1 MGARSTAL
9 AWAIGSRLPHWAR
22 NVICSAGGWVI
33 GTWSPA
39 GVPAWEANVE
49 RLTGR
54 PPTRAQRREL
64 VGNWLRNN
72 LMSLSLARWSD
83 PDVLERASIP
93 EADVAKLHTSLSET
107 GLVLALPHMGSW
119 DFAGAWCAR
128 IGIKVVS
135 VAERLP
141 DGLFEVFT
149 EARAGMGMDI
159 HPVDHPQLMTV
170 LADDVRAGS
179 MVCLLSDRD
188 LSGHGIPTDFGG
200 VTAHVP
206 AGPALLARR
215 TGADLR
221 TVAIHFDGDRVQMAV
236 SDPVPRGPVR
246 DMMQSVVD
254 DFVDSARRHPT
265 SWLMMRQVR

>member
-1 MGARSTAL
+1 MGRRTTAL
-9 AWAIGSRLPHWAR
+9 VWAIGSRLPHRAR
-22 NVICSAGGWVI
+22 NAISAAGGWLG
-33 GTWSPA
+33 GTWPVA
-39 GVPAWEANVE
+39 GVPAWESNVE
-49 RLTGR
+49 RITGR
-54 PPTRAQRREL
+54 RPTRRQRREL

-83 PDVLERASIP
+83 AEVLERAVVSD
-93 EADVAKLHTSLSET
+93 ADEAKLHTSLEER

-128 IGIKVVS
+128 VGIKVVS

-141 DGLFEVFT
+141 DGLFEKFS

-159 HPVDHPQLMTV
+159 HAVDDPQLMTR
-170 LADDVRAGS
+170 LADDVRRGA

-188 LSGHGIPTDFGG
+188 LGGHGIPTDFGG
-200 VTAHVP
+200 MTAHVP

-221 TVAIHFDGDRVQMAV
+221 TVTIHFAGERVHIIV
-236 SDPVPRGPVR
+236 SDPIPRGPVR
-246 DMMQSVVD
+246 QMMQGVVD
-254 DFVDSARRHPT
+254 QFVDEARRHPT
-265 SWLMMRQVR
+265 SWLLMRPVR